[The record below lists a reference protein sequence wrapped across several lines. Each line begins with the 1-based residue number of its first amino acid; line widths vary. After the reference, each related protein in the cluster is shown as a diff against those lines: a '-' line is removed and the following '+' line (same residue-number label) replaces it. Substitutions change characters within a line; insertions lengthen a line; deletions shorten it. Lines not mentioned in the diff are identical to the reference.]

1 MRTRLLPIL
10 AATLLLSAC
19 ENPCLTL
26 AKKVCECEGV
36 ASEVEDCKDRVK
48 AEKSNID
55 ISDEQESF
63 CESKLD
69 SCGCDNLD
77 TPKGQANCGLAHEW
91 SDIAESTAK

>member
-1 MRTRLLPIL
+1 MKIRILIPIFL
-10 AATLLLSAC
+10 SLTLMAC

-36 ASEVEDCKDRVK
+36 ASQVEDCKDRVK

-77 TPKGQANCGLAHEW
+77 TPKGQANCGLANEW
-91 SDIAESTAK
+91 SDISEATAK